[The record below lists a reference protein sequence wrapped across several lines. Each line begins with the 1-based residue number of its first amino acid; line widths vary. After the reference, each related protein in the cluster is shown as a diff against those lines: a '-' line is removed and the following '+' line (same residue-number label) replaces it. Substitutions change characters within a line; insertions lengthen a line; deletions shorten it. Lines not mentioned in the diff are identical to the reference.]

1 MEMTMFFRALL
12 LISSLSISQLQAL
25 MDNEIISH
33 SRKNGSQVEDTE
45 NLPDPQQTIP
55 QDINAVLR
63 EVIASVAGL
72 KVETKYLQRDH
83 EANTK
88 ELELQKDELDKLKQL
103 YQAKTQELDKLKQQH
118 QVQTQEMDKVK
129 QLHQAQIEDLI
140 NIKSRANITENQ
152 VEALKK
158 EGEVKRVAFS
168 ASLLTSG
175 SATHGPFNTHIPL
188 VFRHVT
194 TNIANAY
201 NPNTGFFTAP
211 LRGVY
216 HFEFCVGAHGH
227 GSHGSGAALVK
238 NGENVLIAYEHQGNG
253 FGSSGKGVTLLL
265 EPGDVVFLRQWV
277 NTRIYDDSDH
287 HTTFSGH
294 LIFTM

>member
-12 LISSLSISQLQAL
+12 LISSLSTSQLQAL
-25 MDNEIISH
+25 TDNEIISH
-33 SRKNGSQVEDTE
+33 SRKNGAQVEDTE
-45 NLPDPQQTIP
+45 NLPNPQQTIP

-103 YQAKTQELDKLKQQH
+103 YQ
-118 QVQTQEMDKVK
+118 VQTQELDKVK